1 VRRDCSRGSSRWRR
15 RPGGPAGRLRL
26 PFSPLKFHRD
36 RPIEPVETIDPGGQK
51 DTADRLHEELDMG
64 LDVARI
70 EPTGNPTAPT
80 HAPRGSRAPD
90 TGVVEDTFTAS
101 SGDIPASPPPEV
113 LEAMDAAGRV
123 ARELHASG
131 RELRF
136 VPPSESGEERVRV
149 EVRDLDGN
157 VLRTIPPSELLD
169 VATGS
174 PLE

>member
-1 VRRDCSRGSSRWRR
+1 V
-15 RPGGPAGRLRL
+15 PEEPA
-26 PFSPLKFHRD
+26 
-36 RPIEPVETIDPGGQK
+36 
-51 DTADRLHEELDMG
+51 HEELDMG

-70 EPTGNPTAPT
+70 EPTSFSSTPER
-80 HAPRGSRAPD
+80 APRGSRAAD
-90 TGVVEDTFTAS
+90 AGGVEDSFTRS
-101 SGDIPASPPPEV
+101 SGEVPAGPPPEV

-136 VPPSESGEERVRV
+136 TPPSESGDGRVRV

-169 VATGS
+169 VAAGA
-174 PLE
+174 PLD

>member
-1 VRRDCSRGSSRWRR
+1 
-15 RPGGPAGRLRL
+15 
-26 PFSPLKFHRD
+26 
-36 RPIEPVETIDPGGQK
+36 
-51 DTADRLHEELDMG
+51 MG

-70 EPTGNPTAPT
+70 EPTGFTTAPQGAARRSRT
-80 HAPRGSRAPD
+80 AAPA
-90 TGVVEDTFTAS
+90 EDTFRPST
-101 SGDIPASPPPEV
+101 GDVPDSPPPEV

-123 ARELHASG
+123 ARELHATG

-136 VPPSESGEERVRV
+136 VPPSEGGEGRVRV

-169 VATGS
+169 VATGT

>member
-1 VRRDCSRGSSRWRR
+1 
-15 RPGGPAGRLRL
+15 
-26 PFSPLKFHRD
+26 
-36 RPIEPVETIDPGGQK
+36 
-51 DTADRLHEELDMG
+51 MG

-70 EPTGNPTAPT
+70 EPTGFTTAAQGAARRSRTASTAP
-80 HAPRGSRAPD
+80 
-90 TGVVEDTFTAS
+90 VEDSFAAS
-101 SGDIPASPPPEV
+101 AGEIPPSPPPEV

-123 ARELHASG
+123 ARELHETG

-136 VPPSESGEERVRV
+136 VPPRDGEHGRVRV

-169 VATGS
+169 IAAGA